1 MKRENDRENKKLKES
16 ENVENVKEKVESQ
29 KPKRR
34 RFLKMLGIGGLSLA
48 VGGAIG
54 LSKSGETL
62 ASPVKKGQRKKNGLS
77 TPEKGTGIP
86 TGPLKNHR
94 WMGWM
99 NPSQDVNDGWNE
111 WMRTIENPHKLPIW
125 HDNFYT
131 IKDSNPKHHW
141 AIVMDLRRCVGCQ
154 ACVIACKSE
163 NNVPLGVFR
172 TVVQVME
179 TGHMVPDKDG
189 IVVTDEG
196 NFTPDTKRFNLPRMC
211 NHCDHPSCVEVCPV
225 KATYKRQDGIVL
237 IDYNVCIGC
246 GTCLQA
252 CPYNMRFFNP
262 VQHTADKCTFCVQRI
277 DRGLMPACVTSC
289 VGRARKFGDLNDPK
303 SEVSRLINEY
313 STSKL
318 KISTG
323 NDPQVFYIDLNGRL
337 VDPANTEEVKMIYT
351 YAMSFNTT
359 AYQKLGGEVL
369 LPIVEE
375 KEDPYK
381 D

>member
-1 MKRENDRENKKLKES
+1 MKKENDRENKR
-16 ENVENVKEKVESQ
+16 VKGEEKVSERGKSE
-29 KPKRR
+29 KSKRR
-34 RFLKMLGIGGLSLA
+34 KFLKMLGLGGLA
-48 VGGAIG
+48 ATAFGFAG
-54 LSKSGETL
+54 LSKSKEAL
-62 ASPVKKGQRKKNGLS
+62 AVPLKKEKGKKSGLN
-77 TPEKGTGIP
+77 TPEKGTGVP
-86 TGPLKNHR
+86 TGALKNKR

-111 WMRTIENPHKLPIW
+111 WMRTIENPHNLPIW

-131 IKDSNPKHHW
+131 IKDSKPKHHW
-141 AIVMDLRRCVGCQ
+141 AMVIDLRKCIGCQ

-163 NNVPLGVFR
+163 NNVPLTVFR

-196 NFTPDTKRFNLPRMC
+196 NYTPDTKRFNLPRMC

-225 KATYKRQDGIVL
+225 KATFKRQDGIVL

-252 CPYNMRFFNP
+252 CPYDMRFFNP
-262 VQHTADKCTFCVQRI
+262 VQHTADKCTFCVHRI

-303 SEVSRLINEY
+303 TEVSRLIAGY

-323 NDPQVFYIDLNGRL
+323 NDPQVFYIDLNGIL
-337 VDPANTEEVKMIYT
+337 VDPTNPEEVKMVYT

-359 AYQKLGGEVL
+359 AYQKLGGTAV

-375 KEDPYK
+375 MEDPYK

>member
-1 MKRENDRENKKLKES
+1 MKKENDRENKR
-16 ENVENVKEKVESQ
+16 VKGEEKVSERGKSE
-29 KPKRR
+29 KSKRR
-34 RFLKMLGIGGLSLA
+34 KFLKMLGLGGLA
-48 VGGAIG
+48 ATAFGFAG
-54 LSKSGETL
+54 LSKSKEAL
-62 ASPVKKGQRKKNGLS
+62 AVPLKKEKGKKSGLN
-77 TPEKGTGIP
+77 TPEKGTGVP
-86 TGPLKNHR
+86 TGALKNKR

-111 WMRTIENPHKLPIW
+111 WMRTIENPHNLPIW

-131 IKDSNPKHHW
+131 IKDSKPKHHW
-141 AIVMDLRRCVGCQ
+141 AMVMDLRKCIGCQ

-163 NNVPLGVFR
+163 NNVPLTVFR

-179 TGHMVPDKDG
+179 TGHMVSDKDG

-225 KATYKRQDGIVL
+225 KATFKRQDGIVL

-252 CPYNMRFFNP
+252 CPYDMRFFNP
-262 VQHTADKCTFCVQRI
+262 VQHTADKCTFCVHRI

-303 SEVSRLINEY
+303 SEVSRLIAGY
-313 STSKL
+313 PTSKL

-323 NDPQVFYIDLNGRL
+323 NDPQVFYIDLNGIL
-337 VDPANTEEVKMIYT
+337 VDPTNPEEVKMVYT

-359 AYQKLGGEVL
+359 AHQKLGGTAV

-375 KEDPYK
+375 MEDPYK

>member
-1 MKRENDRENKKLKES
+1 MKKENDRENKR
-16 ENVENVKEKVESQ
+16 VKGEEKVSERGKSE
-29 KPKRR
+29 KSKRR
-34 RFLKMLGIGGLSLA
+34 KFLKMLGLGGLA
-48 VGGAIG
+48 ATAFGFAG
-54 LSKSGETL
+54 LSKSKEAL
-62 ASPVKKGQRKKNGLS
+62 AVPLKKEKGKKSGLN
-77 TPEKGTGIP
+77 TPEKGTGVP
-86 TGPLKNHR
+86 TGALKNKR

-111 WMRTIENPHKLPIW
+111 WMRTIENPHNLPIW

-131 IKDSNPKHHW
+131 IKDSKPKHHW
-141 AIVMDLRRCVGCQ
+141 AMVMDLRKCIGCQ

-163 NNVPLGVFR
+163 NNVPLTVFR

-179 TGHMVPDKDG
+179 TGHMVSDKDG

-211 NHCDHPSCVEVCPV
+211 NHCDHPSCVTVCPV

-252 CPYNMRFFNP
+252 CPYDMRFFNP
-262 VQHTADKCTFCVQRI
+262 VQHTADKCTFCVHRI

-303 SEVSRLINEY
+303 SEVSRLIAKHQ
-313 STSKL
+313 TSKL

-323 NDPQVFYIDLNGRL
+323 NDPQVFYIDLNGIL
-337 VDPANTEEVKMIYT
+337 VDPTNSEEVKMVYT

-359 AYQKLGGEVL
+359 AYQKLGGEAL
-369 LPIVEE
+369 LPLVEE

-381 D
+381 G

>member
-1 MKRENDRENKKLKES
+1 MKKENDRENKR
-16 ENVENVKEKVESQ
+16 VKGEEKVSERGKSE
-29 KPKRR
+29 KSKRR
-34 RFLKMLGIGGLSLA
+34 KFLKMLGLGGLA
-48 VGGAIG
+48 AAAFGFAG
-54 LSKSGETL
+54 LSKSKEAL
-62 ASPVKKGQRKKNGLS
+62 AVPLKKEKEKKSGLN
-77 TPEKGTGIP
+77 TPEKGTGVP
-86 TGPLKNHR
+86 TGALKNKR

-111 WMRTIENPHKLPIW
+111 WMRTIENPHNLPIW

-131 IKDSNPKHHW
+131 IKDSKPKHHW
-141 AIVMDLRRCVGCQ
+141 AMVMDLRKCIGCQ

-163 NNVPLGVFR
+163 NNVPLTVFR

-179 TGHMVPDKDG
+179 TGHMVSDKDG

-225 KATYKRQDGIVL
+225 KATFKRQDGIVL

-252 CPYNMRFFNP
+252 CPYDMRFFNP
-262 VQHTADKCTFCVQRI
+262 VQHTADKCTFCVHRI

-303 SEVSRLINEY
+303 SEVSRLIAGY
-313 STSKL
+313 PTSKL

-323 NDPQVFYIDLNGRL
+323 NDPQVFYIDLNGIL
-337 VDPANTEEVKMIYT
+337 VDPTNPEEVKMVYT

-359 AYQKLGGEVL
+359 AYQKLGGTAV

-375 KEDPYK
+375 MEDPYK

>member
-1 MKRENDRENKKLKES
+1 MKKENDRENKR
-16 ENVENVKEKVESQ
+16 VKGEEKVSERGKSE
-29 KPKRR
+29 KSKRR
-34 RFLKMLGIGGLSLA
+34 KFLKMLGLGGLA
-48 VGGAIG
+48 ATAFGFAG
-54 LSKSGETL
+54 LSKSKEAL
-62 ASPVKKGQRKKNGLS
+62 AVPLKKEKGKKSGLN
-77 TPEKGTGIP
+77 TPEKGTGVP
-86 TGPLKNHR
+86 TGALKNKR

-111 WMRTIENPHKLPIW
+111 WMRTIENPHNLPIW

-131 IKDSNPKHHW
+131 IKDSKPKHHW
-141 AIVMDLRRCVGCQ
+141 AMVMDLRKCIGCQ

-163 NNVPLGVFR
+163 NNVPLTVFR

-179 TGHMVPDKDG
+179 TGHMVSDKDG

-225 KATYKRQDGIVL
+225 KATFKRQDGIVL

-252 CPYNMRFFNP
+252 CPYDMRFFNP
-262 VQHTADKCTFCVQRI
+262 VQHTADKCTFCVHRI

-303 SEVSRLINEY
+303 SEVSRLIAGY
-313 STSKL
+313 PTSKL

-323 NDPQVFYIDLNGRL
+323 NDPQVFYIDLNGIL
-337 VDPANTEEVKMIYT
+337 VDPTNPEEVKMVYT

-359 AYQKLGGEVL
+359 AYQKLGGTAV

-375 KEDPYK
+375 MEDPYK

>member
-1 MKRENDRENKKLKES
+1 MKKENNKENKKAKEAEKIREKGKS
-16 ENVENVKEKVESQ
+16 EKS
-29 KPKRR
+29 KRR
-34 RFLKMLGIGGLSLA
+34 KFLKMLGLGGLTLAIGGA
-48 VGGAIG
+48 AG
-54 LSKSGETL
+54 LSKPGAAL
-62 ASPVKKGQRKKNGLS
+62 ASPLKKRAREKIGLN
-77 TPEKGTGIP
+77 TPEKGTGVI
-86 TGPLKNHR
+86 TGPLKNMR

-111 WMRTIENPHKLPIW
+111 WMRTIENPHNLPIW

-131 IKDSNPKHHW
+131 IKDSKPKHHW
-141 AIVMDLRRCVGCQ
+141 AMVMDLRKCVGCQ

-163 NNVPLGVFR
+163 NNVPLTVFR

-189 IVVTDEG
+189 TVVTDEG
-196 NFTPDTKRFNLPRMC
+196 NFTSDVKRFNLPRMC

-225 KATYKRQDGIVL
+225 KATFKRQDGIVL
-237 IDYNVCIGC
+237 IDYNLCIGC

-252 CPYNMRFFNP
+252 CPYDMRFFNP
-262 VQHTADKCTFCVQRI
+262 VQHTADKCTFCVHRI

-303 SEVSRLINEY
+303 SEVSRLIAEY
-313 STSKL
+313 PTSKL

-337 VDPANTEEVKMIYT
+337 VDPTNPEEVKMVYT

-359 AYQKLGGEVL
+359 AYQKLGGTAV

-375 KEDPYK
+375 MEDPYK

>member
-1 MKRENDRENKKLKES
+1 MKKENDRENKKVKGNEK
-16 ENVENVKEKVESQ
+16 VKERGKSEKS
-29 KPKRR
+29 KRR
-34 RFLKMLGIGGLSLA
+34 KFLKMLGLGGLTAAIGGA
-48 VGGAIG
+48 VG
-54 LSKSGETL
+54 LSEAGEVF
-62 ASPVKKGQRKKNGLS
+62 ASPLKKGQGKKSGLN
-77 TPEKGTGIP
+77 TPEKGTGVI
-86 TGPLKNHR
+86 TGSLKNNR

-111 WMRTIENPHKLPIW
+111 WMRTIENPHNLPIW

-131 IKDSNPKHHW
+131 IKDSKPKHHW
-141 AIVMDLRRCVGCQ
+141 AMVMDLRKCVGCQ

-179 TGHMVPDKDG
+179 TGHTVPDKDG
-189 IVVTDEG
+189 IVATDEG
-196 NFTPDTKRFNLPRMC
+196 NFTPDVKRFNLPRMC

-225 KATYKRQDGIVL
+225 KATFKRQDGIVL
-237 IDYNVCIGC
+237 IDYNICIGC

-252 CPYNMRFFNP
+252 CPYDMRFFNP
-262 VQHTADKCTFCVQRI
+262 VQRTADKCTFCVHRI

-303 SEVSRLINEY
+303 SEVSRLISEY
-313 STSKL
+313 PTSKL

-337 VDPANTEEVKMIYT
+337 VDPTNPEEVKMVYT

-359 AYQKLGGEVL
+359 AYQKLGGTAVL
-369 LPIVEE
+369 PFVEE

>member
-1 MKRENDRENKKLKES
+1 MKKENDRENKR
-16 ENVENVKEKVESQ
+16 VKGEEKVSERGKSE
-29 KPKRR
+29 KSKRR
-34 RFLKMLGIGGLSLA
+34 KFLKMLGLGGLA
-48 VGGAIG
+48 ATAFGFAG
-54 LSKSGETL
+54 LSKSKEAIAVPLKKEKGEK
-62 ASPVKKGQRKKNGLS
+62 SGLN
-77 TPEKGTGIP
+77 TPEKGTGVP
-86 TGPLKNHR
+86 TGALKNKR

-111 WMRTIENPHKLPIW
+111 WMRTIENPHNLPIW

-131 IKDSNPKHHW
+131 IKDSKPKHHW
-141 AIVMDLRRCVGCQ
+141 AMVMDLRKCIGCQ

-163 NNVPLGVFR
+163 NNVPLTVFR

-196 NFTPDTKRFNLPRMC
+196 NYTPDTKRFNLPRMC

-225 KATYKRQDGIVL
+225 KATFKRQDGIVL

-252 CPYNMRFFNP
+252 CPYDMRFFNP
-262 VQHTADKCTFCVQRI
+262 VQHTADKCTFCVHRI

-303 SEVSRLINEY
+303 SEVSRLIAGY
-313 STSKL
+313 PTSKL

-323 NDPQVFYIDLNGRL
+323 NDPQVFYIDLNGIL
-337 VDPANTEEVKMIYT
+337 VDPTNPEEVKMVYT

-359 AYQKLGGEVL
+359 AYQKLGGTAV

-375 KEDPYK
+375 MEDPYK

>member
-1 MKRENDRENKKLKES
+1 MKKENDRENKR
-16 ENVENVKEKVESQ
+16 VKGEEKVSERGKSE
-29 KPKRR
+29 KSKRR
-34 RFLKMLGIGGLSLA
+34 KFLKMLGLGGLA
-48 VGGAIG
+48 ATAFGFVG
-54 LSKSGETL
+54 LSKSKEAL
-62 ASPVKKGQRKKNGLS
+62 AAPLKKEKGKKSGLN
-77 TPEKGTGIP
+77 TPEKGTGVP
-86 TGPLKNHR
+86 TGALKNKR

-111 WMRTIENPHKLPIW
+111 WMRTIENPHNLPIW

-131 IKDSNPKHHW
+131 IKDSKPKHHW
-141 AIVMDLRRCVGCQ
+141 AMVMDLRKCIGCQ

-163 NNVPLGVFR
+163 NNVPLTVFR

-179 TGHMVPDKDG
+179 TGHMVSDKDG

-225 KATYKRQDGIVL
+225 KATFKRQDGIVL

-252 CPYNMRFFNP
+252 CPYDIRFFNP
-262 VQHTADKCTFCVQRI
+262 VQHTADKCTFCVHRI

-303 SEVSRLINEY
+303 TEVSRLIAGY
-313 STSKL
+313 PTSKL

-323 NDPQVFYIDLNGRL
+323 NDPQVFYIDLNGML
-337 VDPANTEEVKMIYT
+337 VDPTNPEEVKMVYT

-359 AYQKLGGEVL
+359 AYQKLGGTAV

-375 KEDPYK
+375 MEDPYK

>member
-1 MKRENDRENKKLKES
+1 MKKENDRENKR
-16 ENVENVKEKVESQ
+16 VKGEEKVSERGKSE
-29 KPKRR
+29 KSKRR
-34 RFLKMLGIGGLSLA
+34 KFLKMLGLGGLA
-48 VGGAIG
+48 ATAFGFAG
-54 LSKSGETL
+54 LSKSKEAL
-62 ASPVKKGQRKKNGLS
+62 AVPLKKEKGKKSGLN
-77 TPEKGTGIP
+77 TPEKGTGVP
-86 TGPLKNHR
+86 TGALKNKR

-111 WMRTIENPHKLPIW
+111 WMRTIENPHNLPIW

-131 IKDSNPKHHW
+131 IKDSKPKHHW
-141 AIVMDLRRCVGCQ
+141 AMVMDLRKCIGCQ

-163 NNVPLGVFR
+163 NNVPLTVFR

-179 TGHMVPDKDG
+179 TGHMVSDKDG

-225 KATYKRQDGIVL
+225 KATFKRQDGIVL

-252 CPYNMRFFNP
+252 CPYDMRFFNP
-262 VQHTADKCTFCVQRI
+262 VQHTADKCTFCVHRI

-303 SEVSRLINEY
+303 TEVSRLIAGY
-313 STSKL
+313 PTSKL

-323 NDPQVFYIDLNGRL
+323 NDPQVFYIDLNGML
-337 VDPANTEEVKMIYT
+337 VDPTNPEEVKMVYT

-359 AYQKLGGEVL
+359 AYQKLGGTAV

-375 KEDPYK
+375 MEDPYK